1 MDIAKTLIRSVTRAF
16 YETKHVLVVDAL
28 MIHSALPNED
38 LAFLLGMQQKDL
50 RKLCGRLRE
59 DRLLAVHSRPEIRDG
74 MTRPVNKDYYYIDF
88 HSTID
93 AIKYRMFYLTEKVK
107 ELYKP
112 SHEKKDY
119 FCPQC
124 RAQWTQLEVLDRVG
138 PMGFECHRCGGPLER
153 EERQEGESTG
163 HEKQSK
169 LMSQLDGFI
178 KMLQQIDNQ
187 DIPNNDFDTALS
199 LAVPIQRDATV
210 NPLRPYQPVDK
221 LQNSSAAKG
230 LTQASIV
237 PLDVSVTTTSD
248 RTAAEQAEEAKRKA
262 NIAAQNVLPVWHTT
276 STVTGE
282 QTVVSNKEGE
292 AQLNGNPLIK
302 REEEEK
308 KDTNVLNDELTAYY
322 AQMLQEKEK
331 EAREDREADG
341 SSGDDDDEFVDVQVG
356 STTVDNPSS
365 SIPVSAHGAEGNRA
379 VRSGK
384 PSGSESSA
392 PATTASTPIA
402 GTAGTQAESESPA
415 LKKVKF
421 EDAANGA
428 SGHKQPG
435 NDTLEKDSDEDEGME
450 FEDV

>member
-1 MDIAKTLIRSVTRAF
+1 MDIAKTLIRSVARAF
-16 YETKHVLVVDAL
+16 YDTKHVLVVDAL

-38 LAFLLGMQQKDL
+38 LAFVLGMQQKDL
-50 RKLCGRLRE
+50 RKLCGKLRE

-93 AIKYRMFYLTEKVK
+93 AIKYRMYSLTEKVK
-107 ELYKP
+107 ELYRP

-124 RAQWTQLEVLDRVG
+124 HAQWTQLEVLDRSG
-138 PMGFECHRCGGPLER
+138 PHGFECHRCGGSLER
-153 EERQEGESTG
+153 EERQEGDSTG

-187 DIPNNDFDTALS
+187 DIPKNDFDTALS
-199 LAVPIQRDATV
+199 LAVPVQRDATA

-221 LQNSSAAKG
+221 SQTSTAAKG
-230 LTQASIV
+230 LTQATVV
-237 PLDVSVTTTSD
+237 PLDVSVTTSSD
-248 RTAAEQAEEAKRKA
+248 RTAAEKAEEAKRKA
-262 NIAAQNVLPVWHTT
+262 SIAAQNILPVWHTT

-282 QTVVSNKEGE
+282 KALPSNREGE
-292 AQLNGNPLIK
+292 SRIDGSPLVK
-302 REEEEK
+302 GEREEK

-331 EAREDREADG
+331 EAREDREADE
-341 SSGDDDDEFVDVQVG
+341 SSGDDDEEFEDVEVG
-356 STTVDNPSS
+356 QSTVHSPSS
-365 SIPVSAHGAEGNRA
+365 STPASTQRAEVTKLVQN
-379 VRSGK
+379 GK
-384 PSGSESSA
+384 PSESESSA
-392 PATTASTPIA
+392 PATNASTPAA
-402 GTAGTQAESESPA
+402 GAANGQVESEVPA
-415 LKKVKF
+415 SKRVKF
-421 EDAANGA
+421 EGLANGTHGVGKDWKDA
-428 SGHKQPG
+428 I
-435 NDTLEKDSDEDEGME
+435 EKDSDEDEGIE